1 MTVNKTETIVLG
13 AGCFWCLEAV
23 LKTFV
28 GITAVLPGY
37 AGGRIDHPTYDN
49 VSTGTTGH
57 AEVVKVDFNPE
68 DISLAKVLDIFFT
81 THDPTTK
88 DRQGND
94 VGPQYRSVILYTSQS
109 QLDIIRK
116 AIAQAQV
123 LLSQPIVTEVKKL
136 VRFWPAESYHCGYY
150 DKNKNQ
156 PYCRLVIA
164 PKLKRLNIESR
175 K

>member
-13 AGCFWCLEAV
+13 GGCFWCLEAV
-23 LKTFV
+23 LKTFA
-28 GITAVLPGY
+28 GIKSVTPGY
-37 AGGRIDHPTYDN
+37 AGGHISQPTYEN
-49 VSTGTTGH
+49 VSSGTTGH
-57 AEVVKVDFNPE
+57 AEVVKVDFDPAQ
-68 DISLAKVLDIFFT
+68 ISLDKVLEIFFT

-94 VGPQYRSVILYTSQS
+94 IGFQYRSVILYTSPK
-109 QLDIIRK
+109 QLEAIRRAVAK
-116 AIAQAQV
+116 AQV
-123 LLSQPIVTEVKKL
+123 LQAQPIVTEVKKL
-136 VRFWPAESYHCGYY
+136 TKFWPAESYHCGYY

-164 PKLKRLNIESR
+164 PKLKKVKMEEG